1 MRTAAEARVGVVA
14 MLTLGLVTSLVGGS
28 GPAVAAPGDWRD
40 SVAALAEAPYEVNA
54 IAYKQRIGLAL
65 PADSTDDLGDRRV
78 AAVVADAGSKYVD
91 GARFLSEDAGRA
103 AYERDLHLASWLSS
117 RLSSGASAAEVAAVC
132 NLLLAGRLAAD
143 AAIQDAEAALHA
155 PEASTPTVTMD
166 AAEEPDRIADIE
178 SGRDLLAAADAT
190 QGVEGRDAALRELD
204 QARRAY
210 AKAEAALE
218 QALPVASMTHMGLA
232 WRHGYNALGHL
243 GIAYDGDR
251 DGDGVLDRVELML
264 GSSPLRTDSDGD
276 GLTDRFEIDALFGH
290 SMPANPDTD
299 GDGIPDGA
307 EDLDGDSLTAL
318 QEQQAGSSPSEP
330 DTDRDGSDDAAEVR
344 GGTAPTHADSD
355 GDGLVDGV
363 EPATGTDPLDSDSDD
378 NGVLDGDEVLSQQAV
393 GIDGISATLV
403 GRGDL
408 VSSFRVQEVTTD
420 QRLVGAGGQV
430 GPAYD
435 FSLSPPAAARLQ
447 QAQLTV
453 PYDPSTLGDTDPQD
467 LRLFYFAPEHGVW
480 QPAADGQ
487 VVDTEAHVVRATV
500 IHFSTYA
507 IFDIT
512 DWGETWEA
520 QDNPCRS
527 RSDGGTDVVLV
538 DLALVLDSSGSMAWN
553 DPLGLRR
560 SAAKSFVDALLPEDR
575 AGVVDFDSWAYVAQ
589 GLTTDHAAVKS
600 AIDRIDAWGGTNIAA
615 GVRLGNDLLINNGDP
630 TRARMAILL
639 TDGEGYYDPALTQQ
653 AMTHGITVYTIGLGA
668 NVDQALLQTIAT
680 QTGGKYHQVSTAE
693 ELPEVFRRIS
703 EDTGGDP
710 RAAQD
715 ADEDGLNDCVE
726 IEGALG
732 PDLQRYTSD
741 PRLKDTDGDGLG
753 DAEEVGL
760 PTSGAGLNGWFGI
773 IAPTLPE
780 GTAVF
785 DVFSDPRRGDTDD
798 DRLDDPSEADLDTR
812 ARDTDT
818 DGDGL
823 GDGLEVDTVGSAPGL
838 RDTDGDGLSDG
849 YEHAH
854 QADQGLSP
862 LFFDEQV
869 SSWSYATGF
878 AKGAILGDLW
888 REDSLPWLAGN
899 LASGASS
906 FIPVYGW
913 IVGGVADLRD
923 AIGSAIH
930 ADWVG
935 SGLSVVGVLPYAG
948 DAVAIPGKAAK
959 FVLRNPEL
967 ADEALCFIAK
977 LDDVPSSIK
986 TRAAKEVLG
995 STWDVLVN
1003 ARFSESA
1010 LEALQKGRTNL
1021 DELADA
1027 ISSSRHVA
1035 GAAATSFAKGR
1046 DGEKWLES
1054 LYGATTRGVDLQVW
1068 RSTKGFIG
1076 RGRYFDVFVGRVA
1089 HESKVGFVK
1098 WSKSIENQILKD
1110 AHLAA
1115 TDDTIAGIHW
1125 HFFASSASN
1134 TMGADKRVLDLLDQK
1149 GIPYTMHAPGP

>member
-1 MRTAAEARVGVVA
+1 MRTRVRARVGAVA
-14 MLTLGLVTSLVGGS
+14 MLTMGLVTPLLG
-28 GPAVAAPGDWRD
+28 GPAVAAGGDWKD
-40 SVAALAEAPYEVNA
+40 TVAALAEAPYEVNA
-54 IAYKQRIGLAL
+54 IAYKERVGLTL

-78 AAVVADAGSKYVD
+78 AAVLADAGSKYVD

-103 AYERDLHLASWLSS
+103 AYESDLHLASWLSS
-117 RLSSGASAAEVAAVC
+117 RLSSGASTAEVAAVSD
-132 NLLLAGRLAAD
+132 LLLAGRLAAD
-143 AAIQDAEAALHA
+143 AAIQDAEAALRV
-155 PEASTPTVTMD
+155 PEASEPTVTVD
-166 AAEEPDRIADIE
+166 EAEEPDRIADVE
-178 SGRDLLAAADAT
+178 SGQDLLAAADAT
-190 QGVEGRDAALRELD
+190 QDDAGRDAALRELD
-204 QARRAY
+204 QARRAF

-218 QALPVASMTHMGLA
+218 KSLPVASMMHMGLA

-243 GIAYDGDR
+243 GITYDGDR
-251 DGDGVLDRVELML
+251 DGDGVMDRVEMML
-264 GSSPLRTDSDGD
+264 GSSPLRIDSDGD
-276 GLTDRFEIDALFGH
+276 GLTDRFEIDALFSH
-290 SMPANPDTD
+290 SMPADPDTD
-299 GDGIPDGA
+299 GDGVPDGA
-307 EDLDGDSLTAL
+307 EDLDGDTLTAL
-318 QEQQAGSSPSEP
+318 QEQRAGSSPTEP
-330 DTDRDGSDDAAEVR
+330 DTDRDRSDDAAEVR
-344 GGTAPTHADSD
+344 AGTDPTDTDSD
-355 GDGLVDGV
+355 DDGLVDGV
-363 EPATGTDPLDSDSDD
+363 EPATGTDPLDADSDD
-378 NGVLDGDEVLSQQAV
+378 DGVLDGEEVLSQQAE

-408 VSSFRVQEVTTD
+408 VSSFRVHEVTTD

-435 FSLSPPAAARLQ
+435 FSISPPAAARLQ
-447 QAQLTV
+447 QAELTL

-467 LRLFYFAPEHGVW
+467 LRLFYFDPEHGVW
-480 QPAADGQ
+480 EPAADGQ

-500 IHFSTYA
+500 THFSTYA
-507 IFDIT
+507 IFDIRNW
-512 DWGETWEA
+512 DETWEA

-527 RSDGGTDVVLV
+527 RSDGGSDIVLL

-560 SAAKSFVDALLPEDR
+560 TAAKNFVDALLPEDR

-589 GLTTDHAAVKS
+589 GLTTDHTAVKS
-600 AIDRIDAWGGTNIAA
+600 AIDRIDDWGGTNIAA
-615 GVRLGNDLLINNGDP
+615 GVRLGNNLLINNGDP
-630 TRARMAILL
+630 ARARMAILL

-653 AMTHGITVYTIGLGA
+653 AKTYGITIYTIGLGA
-668 NVDQALLQTIAT
+668 NVDQALLQNIAT
-680 QTGGKYHQVSTAE
+680 QTGGKYHQVSTAD

-710 RAAQD
+710 RAAED
-715 ADEDGLNDCVE
+715 TDEDGLNDCVE

-741 PRLKDTDGDGLG
+741 PTVKDTDGDGLD
-753 DAEEVGL
+753 DAEEVGK
-760 PTSGAGLNGWFGI
+760 PTSGEGMEGWFDI
-773 IAPTLPE
+773 FAPAFPE
-780 GTAVF
+780 GTVVY
-785 DVFSDPRRGDTDD
+785 DVFADPWKSDTDGD
-798 DRLDDPSEADLDTR
+798 DLDDPNEADLETR

-818 DGDGL
+818 DGDDL
-823 GDGLEVDTVGSAPGL
+823 SDGLEVETVGSAPDVY
-838 RDTDGDGLSDG
+838 DTDGDDLGDG

-854 QADQGLSP
+854 RDDQGLSP
-862 LFFDEQV
+862 LFYDEQV
-869 SSWSYATGF
+869 STWSYSTDF

-888 REDSLPWLAGN
+888 REDSLAWLAGN

-923 AIGSAIH
+923 AVGSAIH

-967 ADEALCFIAK
+967 ADEALSFIAK

-986 TRAAKEVLG
+986 TRAAKEILG
-995 STWDVLVN
+995 SSWDVLVN
-1003 ARFSESA
+1003 ARFSEAA
-1010 LEALQKGRTNL
+1010 LETLQKGRTNL

-1035 GAAATSFAKGR
+1035 GAAATFFAKGS

-1054 LYGATTRGVDLQVW
+1054 LYGATAKGKDKQVW

-1076 RGRYFDVFVGRVA
+1076 RGRYFDVFVNGVA

-1115 TDDTIAGIHW
+1115 TDDTLEGVHW

-1149 GIPYTMHAPGP
+1149 GIPYTLHVPGP